1 MEDKIIKV
9 EEELSTMC
17 LNLKNGT
24 KIPVKAKT
32 INTYWTSGRKDCEI
46 QILEPIN
53 SVAKT
58 EK

>member
-9 EEELSTMC
+9 EEELSTMSV
-17 LNLKNGT
+17 NLKNGT